1 MTLLGLLAVILILMI
16 AVWVARSVP
25 VPFSYIVYALVVLV
39 ICIVL
44 LQVTG
49 VLGSGGLNRRITS
62 RTPELNS
69 QVATAEQIGEQQ
81 GDLLT
86 MFPW

>member
-1 MTLLGLLAVILILMI
+1 MAQSLRWIGGMTLLGLLAVILILMI

-49 VLGSGGLNRRITS
+49 VLGSAGLNHRIT
-62 RTPELNS
+62 
-69 QVATAEQIGEQQ
+69 
-81 GDLLT
+81 
-86 MFPW
+86 